1 MTEPSEEA
9 RINNLIQYNQRQLK
23 FLRSLPAS
31 PVTDAAIAKTQK
43 DLAEKQQQLK
53 QLQQQ

>member
-1 MTEPSEEA
+1 MTEPSEVV